1 MTREDFFLKSIPLS
15 YKLFN
20 KIITCYLNN
29 FDKVTC
35 RFNIST
41 MNYEFSLN
49 KSMIVLTS
57 FNNSLVSLFFYPDVS
72 KPYITSGITAYSS
85 SNAANTITEE
95 EKLYS
100 GCTALIDFA
109 ERVLTEEPRI
119 NEFQNLTAE
128 FINKY
133 TKEEENK

>member
-1 MTREDFFLKSIPLS
+1 MTREDFLKSVPLS

-29 FDKVTC
+29 FDRVTC
-35 RFNIST
+35 RFNVST
-41 MNYEFSLN
+41 MNYEFSLD

-57 FNNSLVSLFFYPDVS
+57 FNNILVSLFFYPDVS

-85 SNAANTITEE
+85 SSMVNAITEE

-100 GCTALIDFA
+100 GCTALIDIA
-109 ERVLTEEPRI
+109 ERVLTEEPRK

-128 FINKY
+128 FIDKY